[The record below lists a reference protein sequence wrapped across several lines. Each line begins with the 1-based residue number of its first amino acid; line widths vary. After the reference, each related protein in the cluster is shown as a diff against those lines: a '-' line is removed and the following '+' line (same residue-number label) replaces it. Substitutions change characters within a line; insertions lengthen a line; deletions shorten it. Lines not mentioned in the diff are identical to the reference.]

1 MVVDELLK
9 SPYRNI
15 DAKNQEGR
23 TAVHLA
29 CNLSDDKILQR
40 LIDSKA
46 NVNCRD
52 SDGNAP
58 LHVNMILFKFNFY
71 SKFFFL

>member
-1 MVVDELLK
+1 M
-9 SPYRNI
+9 
-15 DAKNQEGR
+15 
-23 TAVHLA
+23 HLA

-58 LHVNMILFKFNFY
+58 LHVKY
-71 SKFFFL
+71 DFFFILIFI

>member
-58 LHVNMILFKFNFY
+58 LHVNMI
-71 SKFFFL
+71 FF

>member
-1 MVVDELLK
+1 MHRATKAGQYTVVDELLK

-15 DAKNQEGR
+15 DAKNQEGQ

-29 CNLSDDKILQR
+29 CNLPDDKILQR

-52 SDGNAP
+52 TDGNTP
-58 LHVNMILFKFNFY
+58 LHVNM
-71 SKFFFL
+71 

>member
-1 MVVDELLK
+1 M
-9 SPYRNI
+9 
-15 DAKNQEGR
+15 
-23 TAVHLA
+23 HLA

-58 LHVNMILFKFNFY
+58 LHVNMIFCFLNLIFFTNFNLF
-71 SKFFFL
+71 